1 MTAPPIGACSCRACE
16 DAIVARGALAA
27 VAVVAY
33 DRLRTVIGEDIPSD
47 RSLGVMIRKDREG
60 DASMVDMLGDC
71 VSVFGLAFDYGRL
84 YRAAELAHA
93 PKVKA

>member
-1 MTAPPIGACSCRACE
+1 VSPPPIGSCDCRACE

-33 DRLRTVIGEDIPSD
+33 DRLRDVIGEEPSD
-47 RSLGVMIRKDREG
+47 RKAALILGNAPHLYG
-60 DASMVDMLGDC
+60 DL
-71 VSVFGLAFDYGRL
+71 VSVFALAFDYGRL

>member
-16 DAIVARGALAA
+16 DAIVARAALAA

-33 DRLRTVIGEDIPSD
+33 DRLRTVIGEDIPTD
-47 RSLGVMIRKDREG
+47 RSLGVMIRKDR
-60 DASMVDMLGDC
+60 DMLGDC